1 MAKRL
6 YIKNGVLFE
15 FGGFIENGT
24 ALEVDENTTDFVIPE
39 GVTIIRNWTFSEFDN
54 LVSITIPDSVT
65 KIGEYAFKQ
74 CDNLVSITI
83 PDSVTEI
90 GEAAFWMCW
99 SLTNVNLPKG
109 IKEIKKYTF
118 ESCSKLTDI
127 TIPEGVTKIGDHA
140 FGDCRMLTSIIIPES
155 VKSIGSAAFEDC
167 WSLNSITIPKSVKKI
182 GQRAFSNCKGLTSVT
197 ISQGVKEIG
206 SKAFENCSNLTEVM
220 IPASVRAIHNNAFA
234 GCDHLQ
240 KVVLPEQLEV
250 LGNEVFRDCR
260 ALTEITIPASV
271 KKIGYGAFLNCSYI
285 QIRTEPCSY
294 AEKWL
299 HEENLKP
306 TDQIERP
313 LEEWKKFFHFSM
325 RIQGARIMKIKVD
338 TDAIYIP
345 ERFEN
350 VDVALIAQDA
360 FKKEMV
366 VLCSKRLF
374 TKLPKETK
382 VHTAAAYLQG
392 NYQFTEE
399 QKTYLTDYASKNR
412 EAIIEKCIQQDD
424 AQALSRCL
432 SLGKKSN
439 AMWEIAFAKATEV
452 NAVHCLAM
460 LLEYKHTH
468 LAERSKGS
476 EFSLN

>member
-1 MAKRL
+1 M
-6 YIKNGVLFE
+6 
-15 FGGFIENGT
+15 
-24 ALEVDENTTDFVIPE
+24 
-39 GVTIIRNWTFSEFDN
+39 
-54 LVSITIPDSVT
+54 
-65 KIGEYAFKQ
+65 
-74 CDNLVSITI
+74 
-83 PDSVTEI
+83 
-90 GEAAFWMCW
+90 
-99 SLTNVNLPKG
+99 
-109 IKEIKKYTF
+109 
-118 ESCSKLTDI
+118 
-127 TIPEGVTKIGDHA
+127 
-140 FGDCRMLTSIIIPES
+140 
-155 VKSIGSAAFEDC
+155 
-167 WSLNSITIPKSVKKI
+167 
-182 GQRAFSNCKGLTSVT
+182 AFSLSL
-197 ISQGVKEIG
+197 I
-206 SKAFENCSNLTEVM
+206 
-220 IPASVRAIHNNAFA
+220 AS
-234 GCDHLQ
+234 
-240 KVVLPEQLEV
+240 
-250 LGNEVFRDCR
+250 
-260 ALTEITIPASV
+260 
-271 KKIGYGAFLNCSYI
+271 YGAFLNCSYI

-360 FKKEMV
+360 FKKEMA

-439 AMWEIAFAKATEV
+439 AMWEAAFAKARETKGKPTAIVMTTTKGKGVSFMEN
-452 NAVHCLAM
+452 NAGWHGKATNAAEYEIAM
-460 LLEYKHTH
+460 AELKAA
-468 LAERSKGS
+468 LAEL
-476 EFSLN
+476 EA